1 MPSKTTTKRARSAK
15 RRGKRPTTQAGA
27 YVREEMQ
34 HKKSGKHKVKN
45 RKQAIAIGLSKARRS
60 GVKVP
65 KKGTSRK
72 RSSSKSKSAGS
83 TRSRH
88 RASGR
93 RSAAS
98 RRKSKSRSRN
108 RSHARKKSR

>member
-1 MPSKTTTKRARSAK
+1 MPSKATMKNARSAK

-83 TRSRH
+83 TRSRSIPPP
-88 RASGR
+88 RGGRPGCRRRERR
-93 RSAAS
+93 RSAA
-98 RRKSKSRSRN
+98 R
-108 RSHARKKSR
+108 